1 MYVLMY
7 LIAEFF
13 EVTLREENQVQ
24 IASHPPPDFKVK
36 WFLSVL
42 ERRSGQ
48 MDPPAFTPEFTPEFI
63 ESEVRAVFHNNY

>member
-1 MYVLMY
+1 MIFLD
-7 LIAEFF
+7 
-13 EVTLREENQVQ
+13 ENEVQ

-48 MDPPAFTPEFTPEFI
+48 MDPPAFTPEFT
-63 ESEVRAVFHNNY
+63 EVREVFHNYLCSYILALLLQ